1 MVTPVALRLSRSATA
16 WSVTSFVQQASE
28 ERLVIIVSVD
38 V

>member
-1 MVTPVALRLSRSATA
+1 MATPMVSHLSMLAVA

-38 V
+38 A